1 MDRYTIET
9 FPAAE
14 LTIEQYTTANLPGAY
29 YVAARGTK
37 VTDSTMDRAAAETAR
52 RALIAPRGA
61 MRPTRQQIE
70 AFKSIYDRPLD
81 GGPAA
86 PTYLQFR
93 RTVRPAFGLDCY
105 MVEWSGMWLGI
116 EPDGYTH
123 S

>member
-1 MDRYTIET
+1 M
-9 FPAAE
+9 
-14 LTIEQYTTANLPGAY
+14 
-29 YVAARGTK
+29 K
-37 VTDSTMDRAAAETAR
+37 
-52 RALIAPRGA
+52 
-61 MRPTRQQIE
+61 PTRQQIE

-93 RTVRPAFGLDCY
+93 RTVRPAIGIDCY
-105 MVEWSGMWLGI
+105 MVEWRGMWLGI